1 MTDVSDLAFQRDAG
15 GSVNYILRFTNTDS
29 GRIEQLSAVGFEEMV
44 ALAKSIDSEPHL
56 TEIRCVR
63 ATHLTDVTY
72 DIQEH
77 LNQ

>member
-1 MTDVSDLAFQRDAG
+1 MTDVNDLDFERNAG
-15 GSVNYILRFTNTDS
+15 GSVSYILRFTNTTTE
-29 GRIEQLSAVGFEEMV
+29 RIEQLSAVGFEEMV

-72 DIQEH
+72 DIKGH